1 MSDWQESVR
10 YLSDLNLPTPEL
22 GVVLGT
28 GMGGILQEMEIAHEE
43 PYDAIPNFPVS
54 TVESHSGKLVFGRLR
69 GRSIVVM
76 SGRFHAYEGYTA
88 QQIVLP
94 VRAMKQLGAKAL
106 LLSNAA
112 GGMRSDLKNGDL
124 VLVEDHINFQGIN
137 PLVGPNHEGLG
148 PRFPDM
154 SCPYDPALRECFRTS
169 AEEEGIELQEGV
181 YVAVLG
187 PCLETRA
194 EYRFLHRLGAD
205 MVGMST
211 VPEVIAAV
219 HCGLPCAALSLITDE
234 CDPDHLQPVDI
245 SKILEV
251 AAKAEPVLVRLMA
264 RVIERFE
271 PSS

>member
-1 MSDWQESVR
+1 MSDWLESFR
-10 YLSDLNLPTPEL
+10 YLSDLHLPTPEL

-28 GMGGILQEMEIAHEE
+28 GMGSILQEMEIDHEV
-43 PYDAIPNFPVS
+43 PYDSIPNFPLS
-54 TVESHSGKLVFGRLR
+54 TVESHSGKLVFGRLH
-69 GRSIVVM
+69 GRRLVVM

-88 QQIVLP
+88 SQIVLP
-94 VRAMKQLGAKAL
+94 VRVMKQLGAQAL

-137 PLVGPNHEGLG
+137 PLIGPNQDELG

-154 SCPYDPALRECFRTS
+154 SCPYDPALRKCFRAS
-169 AEEEGIELQEGV
+169 AEAEGIELKEGV
-181 YVAVLG
+181 YVSVMG

-194 EYRFLHRLGAD
+194 EYRFLHRMGAD

-234 CDPDHLQPVDI
+234 CDPDHLHPVDI
-245 SKILEV
+245 RHILEV
-251 AAKAEPVLVRLMA
+251 AAKAEPVLVRLMS
-264 RVIERFE
+264 RVIQDFE